1 MQSWHS
7 LQEFSDLESVFRS
20 ALPLYD
26 GSRKV
31 SLVAHSDLQGVLAMA
46 QLEAAFIDSG
56 LSFSRRFVSSR
67 KQMVEVAAPFIKVTS
82 FGDDDPGTR
91 LEDGGLVISPKEME
105 FDIGTSGNRRNGVIE
120 QVAQCAVLAEML
132 SSGSPLIKRLRPWA
146 LAGAWLRDSM
156 DTAFD
161 AQYSRIKDLL
171 CEEGSIR
178 TVCIVEVEDCEVL
191 GLSGISTSLLN
202 RMRRRWDSMDLE
214 QRSSAMSDLMLPA
227 LENEM
232 PSTARIEELG
242 WKRVLSKDWKMDLAT
257 MLHRAQ
263 QEWPEGGDQLHS
275 SRLLDGLLRTGEL

>member
-7 LQEFSDLESVFRS
+7 LQEFSDLESVFRT
-20 ALPLYD
+20 ALPMF
-26 GSRKV
+26 GGIQKV
-31 SLVAHSDLQGVLAMA
+31 SLVAHSDLQGVLAIA

-56 LSFSRRFVSSR
+56 LSFRRRFVSSET
-67 KQMVEVAAPFIKVTS
+67 QMEQAAAPFIKVTS
-82 FGDDDPGTR
+82 FSEDGPETM
-91 LEDGGLVISPKEME
+91 LKDGGLIISPKEME
-105 FDIGTSGNRRNGVIE
+105 FDLGTSGKRRNGVIE
-120 QVAQCAVLAEML
+120 QVAQCAVLSEML
-132 SSGSPLIKRLRPWA
+132 SSGSVLVKRMRPWA

-178 TVCIVEVEDCEVL
+178 TVCMVEVEDCEVM
-191 GLSGISTSLLN
+191 GLSGISSSLLD
-202 RMRRRWDSMDLE
+202 RMRRRWHSMDLE

-227 LENEM
+227 LENAT

-242 WKRVLSKDWKMDLAT
+242 WKRILSKDWKRDMAT
-257 MLHRAQ
+257 MLHRARR
-263 QEWPEGGDQLHS
+263 EWPEDSDQLHS